1 MPKTS
6 TSFKKGNK
14 FGKGAPKKEWT
25 IKGLIQ
31 EALERTDKQG
41 KTDKQYVYEKLVD
54 MAKAGDITAQKE
66 MNNRL
71 EGMAKQS
78 VDYKGELTIK
88 PILGGSTGT
97 ISGNY
102 SDSQAI
108 EAQQED

>member
-31 EALERTDKQG
+31 EALERKDKQG
-41 KTDKQYVYEKLVD
+41 VTDKQYVYEKLVD
-54 MAKAGDITAQKE
+54 LAKSGDMAAQRE

-71 EGMAKQS
+71 EGMPKQKS
-78 VDYKGELTIK
+78 EVTIK
-88 PILGGSTGT
+88 DITGLV
-97 ISGNY
+97 SVK
-102 SDSQAI
+102 
-108 EAQQED
+108 